1 MNFSNIFYKT
11 FHWQNWHYHIKYI
24 PLIPVW
30 IWYCLRS
37 GSLWFFTPANPELT
51 LGGMEGETKEE
62 MYNQLPRHSYPKSI
76 FIKSTEKFDLI
87 YNKLEAAGLKF
98 PVAVKPNVGMMGL
111 MFRIIN
117 TKEDLKIYHNSINSK
132 YVIQDVI
139 DYPLEVSVFYYRH
152 PAQRKGRIS
161 GFLSK
166 EVPKVTGD
174 GKSTLLQ
181 LIRNHNE
188 LRFYALTLEAKHK
201 NSINEIIPLGREYIL
216 SNASNRGQG
225 GKLICLKHEINEN
238 LVDVFDKLSLYKG
251 NFFYGRY
258 DIKCKSIKDLKE
270 GKNFSIL
277 EYNGCGSGTQQI
289 YAFPYTFFEALGI
302 ILHHW
307 KVLFNIS
314 RYNYKLGIKHY
325 GFISGAKVIL
335 NARKNIKVLK
345 KLDLE
350 LSI

>member
-1 MNFSNIFYKT
+1 MNYSNILFKI

-30 IWYCLRS
+30 IWYCIRS
-37 GSLWFFTPANPELT
+37 GSLWFFTPSNPKLT

-62 MYNQLPRHSYPKSI
+62 MYNQLPEHSYPKSI
-76 FIKSTEKFDLI
+76 FISETESFDTVESRRETI
-87 YNKLEAAGLKF
+87 GLNF

-117 TKEDLKIYHNSINSK
+117 SKNELELYHNSINAK

-139 DYPLEVSVFYYRH
+139 KYPLEVSVFYYRH
-152 PAQRKGRIS
+152 PSKRKGTVS

-166 EVPKVTGD
+166 EVPKVVGD
-174 GKSTLLQ
+174 GNSTLLQ
-181 LIRNHNE
+181 LIRDHSE
-188 LRFYALTLEAKHK
+188 LRFHELTFEKKHRK
-201 NSINEIIPLGREYIL
+201 NINKIIPLGHEYIL

-225 GKLICLKHEINEN
+225 GKLICLQHEITDG
-238 LVDVFDKLSLYKG
+238 LIDVFDKLSLYKG

-258 DIKCKSIKDLKE
+258 DIKCKSIEDLKK

-289 YAFPYTFFEALGI
+289 YAYPYTFSQALGI
-302 ILHHW
+302 ILRHW
-307 KVLFNIS
+307 KALYDIS
-314 RYNYKLGIKHY
+314 RYNYKQGIKHY
-325 GFISGAKVIL
+325 DFLSGAKVIL
-335 NARKNIKVLK
+335 KARKNIKVLK
-345 KLDLE
+345 KLDLN